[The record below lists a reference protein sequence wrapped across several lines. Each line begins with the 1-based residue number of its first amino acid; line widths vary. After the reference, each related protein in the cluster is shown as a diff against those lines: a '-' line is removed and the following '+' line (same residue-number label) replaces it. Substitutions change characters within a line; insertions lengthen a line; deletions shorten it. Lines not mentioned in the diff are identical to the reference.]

1 MRNCLQEGKQEKA
14 RNSKPD
20 TSEKKKNQGNVRFE
34 LTEIRKEIEVA
45 IQFVNKY

>member
-1 MRNCLQEGKQEKA
+1 MRNCLQEGKQEIQ
-14 RNSKPD
+14 NQ
-20 TSEKKKNQGNVRFE
+20 TQVKKNQGNVRFE

>member
-1 MRNCLQEGKQEKA
+1 MRNCLHEGKA

-20 TSEKKKNQGNVRFE
+20 TSEKKNQGNVKFE

-45 IQFVNKY
+45 ILFVNKY